1 MRISDW
7 SSDVCSSDLRRTIY
21 PRGKYSADQFTDKLI
36 AFLKEDRRG
45 TAPFFAYLAYTAPH
59 WPLQAPADVV
69 AQYRGRYVD
78 GPAALRAERGARM
91 KHLGPIGKDMRVGD
105 PVGVT
110 VWDKLAHEE
119 WAVTAGKMG
128 KQPAHVERS

>member
-69 AQYRGRYVD
+69 AKYRGRYDD
-78 GPAALRAERGARM
+78 GPAALRAERVERM
-91 KHLGPIGKDMRVGD
+91 KHLGLIRSEERRVGQECGS
-105 PVGVT
+105 PCRT
-110 VWDKLAHEE
+110 R
-119 WAVTAGKMG
+119 WA
-128 KQPAHVERS
+128 PAP